1 MSAIPSSF
9 ESQSTGQQHK
19 YEMRVSL
26 SVLSHLGINLY
37 SNVAAVLTEV
47 VANAYD
53 ADALRVDISLSAD
66 QIVITDD
73 GFGMTVSD
81 MNERY
86 LLVGYQKRDHAEL
99 RKTPRG
105 RDPMGRKGIGKLSLF
120 SIAGEVEIQSA
131 KDGDLHGLTMT
142 VQGIERAIGNGA
154 GTYYPPELPTEEVTV
169 EKGTRITLTDLR
181 RGRIPATAAALRK
194 KLARRFSVIGSDEF
208 RVFVDDVEV
217 TLKDRDDLKHVQ
229 FLWSIGESN
238 EYGKY
243 CDDLRKEDSL
253 PDSVE
258 WAGAP
263 PPQGWIING
272 WIGSVKSP
280 SQLKT
285 PEGNLNS
292 VVVHARGRLFQEN
305 ILEVINDGGI
315 YTKYLTG
322 QLEADFLDNDD
333 MDDIATS
340 DRQRVVEDD
349 DRYGYLISFL
359 KQSLRKIAK
368 QWDIWREEEGASDA
382 AKENPAIE
390 QWLETLSDGVRPH
403 AIKLVA
409 RIKALP
415 LEDKPE
421 ERKELYRH
429 AIYAFERLRIKEMT
443 GALAEAITY
452 GAERLIPLLERH
464 DDLESTLYYDI
475 AKGRMDVISSF
486 KGLVDADA
494 KERVLQKY
502 LFDHLWLLDPS
513 WERADD
519 TQIME
524 SRVMQEWGDID
535 AKLTDEERKGRLDI
549 KYRTTAGQHLVIE
562 LKRASVSCDVMKL
575 VAQGRKYKA
584 AIEKCA
590 AVALPGKNA
599 RVEVIFVLG
608 KPVEDAAEVTF
619 VESQLESVNGRIVY
633 YDSLIDSAQRAY
645 MEYTKKQDKAA
656 TIAKL
661 INQI

>member
-1 MSAIPSSF
+1 M
-9 ESQSTGQQHK
+9 
-19 YEMRVSL
+19 
-26 SVLSHLGINLY
+26 Y

-47 VANAYD
+47 VANAWD
-53 ADALRVDISLSAD
+53 ADALRVDISLSSD
-66 QIVITDD
+66 RIVISDN
-73 GFGMTVSD
+73 GFGMTVAD
-81 MNERY
+81 MNDRY
-86 LLVGYQKRDHAEL
+86 LLVGYQKRDHVEL

-120 SIAGEVEIQSA
+120 SIAGEVEVQSA
-131 KDGDLHGLTMT
+131 KDGELHGLTMT
-142 VQGIERAIGNGA
+142 VQGIQEAINEGE
-154 GTYYPPELPTEEVTV
+154 GTYYPPELPSESVTV
-169 EKGTRITLTDLR
+169 REGTQITLTDLR

-194 KLARRFSVIGSDEF
+194 KLARRFSVIGSNEF

-217 TLKDRDDLKHVQ
+217 TLKDRDDLRNVQ
-229 FLWSIGESN
+229 FLWSIGQTTD
-238 EYGKY
+238 YGKY
-243 CDDLRKEDSL
+243 CDDLRKQDAL
-253 PDSVE
+253 VDYIE
-258 WAGAP
+258 WKGAP

-272 WIGSVKSP
+272 WIGSVRSP

-285 PEGNLNS
+285 SEGNLNS

-305 ILEVINDGGI
+305 ILEAINDGGI

-322 QLEADFLDNDD
+322 QLEADFLDSDD
-333 MDDIATS
+333 LEDIATS

-349 DRYGYLISFL
+349 ERYSYLISFFR
-359 KQSLRKIAK
+359 QALRKIAR

-382 AKENPAIE
+382 SEENPAIRE
-390 QWLETLSDGVRPH
+390 WLNTLSDGVRPH
-403 AIKLVA
+403 AVKLVA
-409 RIKALP
+409 RINALP

-443 GALAEAITY
+443 GALADAISY

-486 KGLVDADA
+486 KGLVDANA
-494 KERVLQKY
+494 KEKVLQKY

-524 SRVMQEWGDID
+524 SRVMHEWGDID
-535 AKLTDEERKGRLDI
+535 ANLTDEERKGRLDI

-562 LKRASVSCDVMKL
+562 LKRATVSCDVMTL
-575 VAQGRKYKA
+575 VRQGRKYKS

-590 AVALPGKNA
+590 QVALPGKPA

-608 KPVEDAAEVTF
+608 KPVEDEADQAF
-619 VESQLESVNGRIVY
+619 VATQLDSINGRIVY

-661 INQI
+661 IGQI